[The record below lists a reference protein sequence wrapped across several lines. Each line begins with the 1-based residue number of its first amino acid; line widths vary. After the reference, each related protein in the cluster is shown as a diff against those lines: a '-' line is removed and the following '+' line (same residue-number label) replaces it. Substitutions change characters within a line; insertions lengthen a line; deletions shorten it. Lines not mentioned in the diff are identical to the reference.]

1 MWEDSAMA
9 CEVNETTDDTTEAT
23 EASMATEMA
32 APVDSTDD
40 AKVAFDLEWA
50 KEALANAW
58 VATEGDEM
66 TAAKEAMALAE
77 ANDATVEGT
86 VEAMA
91 VTEDT
96 VAITTKDPLTDT
108 TDMAAQDP
116 VAETWATETTN
127 ETDTFPKATTRIWAR

>member
-1 MWEDSAMA
+1 MA

-40 AKVAFDLEWA
+40 AKVAFDLEW
-50 KEALANAW
+50 
-58 VATEGDEM
+58 
-66 TAAKEAMALAE
+66 AKEAMALAE